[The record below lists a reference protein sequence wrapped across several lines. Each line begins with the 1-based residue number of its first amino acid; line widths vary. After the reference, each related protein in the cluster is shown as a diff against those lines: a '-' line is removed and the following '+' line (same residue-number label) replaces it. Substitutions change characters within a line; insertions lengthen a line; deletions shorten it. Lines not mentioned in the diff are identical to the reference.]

1 MLQDSKDFTSNIA
14 ENPKNQNDIT
24 TEFFLFLDKENLSQ
38 EEFENKMNHLLSLNF
53 KEKESLLSISKEQI
67 VSMINNSI
75 KFNNIMLSIKLLIY
89 LTQIN
94 TKEFM
99 SNIDFNEYILICFQ
113 KLCEIVEI
121 AQNSK
126 KIR

>member
-1 MLQDSKDFTSNIA
+1 MLQDSKGFTSNIA

-99 SNIDFNEYILICFQ
+99 SNIDFNVF
-113 KLCEIVEI
+113 VFFF
-121 AQNSK
+121 
-126 KIR
+126 